1 MKKIWIAG
9 MGAVLVA
16 GLVMAGPLKGHPNL
30 KKAHNKIKA
39 AQADLVRAQKANEY
53 DMAGHAAK
61 AEQLLN
67 QAEQE
72 IAQAGEAAT
81 TNKK

>member
-1 MKKIWIAG
+1 MKKFWIAG
-9 MGAVLVA
+9 LGAVLVS
-16 GLVMAGPLKGHPNL
+16 GMVVAGPLKGHPNL

-53 DMAGHAAK
+53 DMEGHAAK
-61 AEQLLN
+61 AEQLLS

-72 IAQAGEAAT
+72 IAQAASAAT
-81 TNKK
+81 ANKK